1 MLSAFY
7 AKIILSY
14 GQLQC
19 SFLRAALRFLTHYL
33 TSSFA
38 SWEQKEKKKKNE
50 YCKIFKRAVTC
61 TSLFNFVINARAIST
76 ARRINCETFLFAQFH
91 VTCLQRIANYDY
103 TRYKPR
109 PMNNTTSFSLY
120 SHEKP
125 FVLPRKVCRCIF
137 SASTWQRRSI

>member
-1 MLSAFY
+1 MQFFTRGPTIFNALLDKLVCFVR
-7 AKIILSY
+7 AK
-14 GQLQC
+14 
-19 SFLRAALRFLTHYL
+19 R
-33 TSSFA
+33 
-38 SWEQKEKKKKNE
+38 KKKKNE

-109 PMNNTTSFSLY
+109 PMNNTTSFSLC

-137 SASTWQRRSI
+137 SVSTWQRRSI